1 MREWRKDTMK
11 KVVLSVFVDNT
22 SGVLNRVA
30 GLFSRRSYNIDSLT
44 VSETENPKY

>member
-30 GLFSRRSYNIDSLT
+30 GHFIRRNYNIDNMT
-44 VSETENPKY
+44 VSETNNTKN